1 MSGTAMLD
9 VLTNAIGAML
19 ALAFLFLT
27 LVGFPPPDTI
37 PEDLENPKIRVFAL
51 EASISIPSSSVSAK
65 PQVFGPVF
73 YRCDDGRD
81 ACLRNQAKKV
91 KSTASVFPELGG
103 PLPAQHTQADIRLTF
118 VGFEDPDSQRASN
131 PANTR
136 TGSILFE
143 ANPTAGCT
151 TVYSLLRSLAGP
163 GSVDSFSIPISVST
177 WAGMLPPIHPPGRGR
192 IEYYWRDEG
201 DLTRNPIHRPDEFI
215 APGAYRDLPEFDAYQ
230 VVMGEEG
237 QEEWARGRCPT
248 PQAIR
253 EAGK

>member
-37 PEDLENPKIRVFAL
+37 PEDLENPKVRIFAL
-51 EASISIPSSSVSAK
+51 EASISIPPSSISAM

-73 YRCDDGRD
+73 YRCDGGGD
-81 ACLRNQAKKV
+81 ACMRNQPRRV
-91 KSTASVFPELGG
+91 KSTASVIADLGS
-103 PLPAQHTQADIRLTF
+103 PLPAQHAQAATHLTF
-118 VGFEDPDSQRASN
+118 VGLEDPDSQSVTTPSN
-131 PANTR
+131 AR
-136 TGSILFE
+136 RGSILFE
-143 ANPTAGCT
+143 ANPNPGCT
-151 TVYSLLRSLAGP
+151 TVYSLLRSLDGT
-163 GSVDSFSIPISVST
+163 GSLDPFSIPISVST

-192 IEYYWRDEG
+192 IEYYWREEG
-201 DLTRNPIHRPDEFI
+201 DLTRSPTHRPDQFI
-215 APGAYRDLPEFDAYQ
+215 APGAYRELLEFDAYQ

-237 QEEWARGRCPT
+237 QEEWARGRCLT

-253 EAGK
+253 EAGR